1 MMKFFNEEHNLIGE
15 YEDRKFEKIVIGS
28 KHKSRDPEGWAIS
41 SEVIRTLNTLG
52 CDEIIIRDDEAKLSY
67 SVKFAEFKKNAIPMS
82 RGYTSQFILIMKY
95 WETNPT

>member
-1 MMKFFNEEHNLIGE
+1 MKFFNEEHNLIGE
-15 YEDRKFEKIVIGS
+15 YKDRKFEKTVIGS
-28 KHKSRDPEGWAIS
+28 KHKSRNPEGWAIN
-41 SEVIRTLNTLG
+41 SEVINHLNILG

-67 SVKFAEFKKNAIPMS
+67 SVKFDEFKKNAIPMN